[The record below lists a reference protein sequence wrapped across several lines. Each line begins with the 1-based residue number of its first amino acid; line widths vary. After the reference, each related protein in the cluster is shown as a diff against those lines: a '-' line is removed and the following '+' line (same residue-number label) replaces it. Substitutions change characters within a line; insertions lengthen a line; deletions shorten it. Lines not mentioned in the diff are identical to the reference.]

1 MVLKLGM
8 VVRKLLNMRKKQTD
22 YNADEEEDD
31 LNSSSTDS
39 DTEGLISTLLL
50 SFVFDLALHP

>member
-1 MVLKLGM
+1 M